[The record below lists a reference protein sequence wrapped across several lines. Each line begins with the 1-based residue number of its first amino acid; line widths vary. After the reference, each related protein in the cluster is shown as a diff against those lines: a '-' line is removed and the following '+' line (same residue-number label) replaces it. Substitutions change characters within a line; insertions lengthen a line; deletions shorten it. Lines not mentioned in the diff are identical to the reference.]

1 MPGRSAQAGFTL
13 IEIAIVIAIVGI
25 LAGFAV
31 SGLSAYQQR
40 QDARGHAQ
48 RLQNL
53 FAEARDLAMKEGN
66 NYFILFDTPGTGDL
80 TIVDDDN
87 NDSGITL
94 TPPAE
99 VVKQILFADLRM
111 SDVVSQYVP
120 GTSPALTTVVPEEI
134 GVAGKDPVPATGMTF
149 PIDPVSG
156 SPGIVFTP
164 RGFPVSMPTALGG
177 ALGGP
182 GSGRGS
188 YYVTDNAETVYA
200 VTLSPLGS
208 TRLRAH
214 RPMMASPENWF

>member
-1 MPGRSAQAGFTL
+1 MPERSAQAGFTL

-40 QDARGHAQ
+40 QDARGHTQ

-87 NDSGITL
+87 NDSGVS
-94 TPPAE
+94 AGE
-99 VVKQILFADLRM
+99 VVKLILFADLRL

-134 GVAGKDPVPATGMTF
+134 GVGGKDPVPATGMTF

-156 SPGIVFTP
+156 APGIVFTP
-164 RGFPVSMPTALGG
+164 RGFPVSMPTAVGG

-188 YYVTDNAETVYA
+188 YYVTDNAETVYV
-200 VTLSPLGS
+200 VTLSPLGA

-214 RPMMASPENWF
+214 RPEMASPENWF

>member
-1 MPGRSAQAGFTL
+1 MRGRSAQAGFTL
-13 IEIAIVIAIVGI
+13 IELAIIIAIIGI
-25 LAGFAV
+25 MAAV
-31 SGLSAYQQR
+31 AMPGLSAYQQR
-40 QDARGHAQ
+40 QDAREHAQ
-48 RLQNL
+48 RIQNL

-87 NDSGITL
+87 NDSGITGGA
-94 TPPAE
+94 PGE
-99 VVKQILFADLRM
+99 VVKQVLFANLRM

-134 GVAGKDPVPATGMTF
+134 GIGGKDPVPATGMTF

-164 RGFPVSMPTALGG
+164 RGFPVSMPIVLAG

-188 YYVTDNAETVYA
+188 YYVTDNADTVYA

-208 TRLRAH
+208 TRLRVH
-214 RPMMASPENWF
+214 RPMMAAPQNWF